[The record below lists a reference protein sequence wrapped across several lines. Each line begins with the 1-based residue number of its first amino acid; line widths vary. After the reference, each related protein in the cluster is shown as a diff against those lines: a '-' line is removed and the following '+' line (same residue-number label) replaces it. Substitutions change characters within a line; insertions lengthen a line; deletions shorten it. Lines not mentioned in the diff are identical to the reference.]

1 MWCNRGGEEVR
12 WGCPARGHGAV
23 ATQTRGCS
31 QCLYQRLPK
40 SYGNIR
46 VNAAGRAVTICRRR
60 VPRSRRCSY
69 ARNRG
74 ITRKTSR
81 RVYKSACTEKGGTG
95 NGLGGGFPRGFPREG
110 DSEYARGRKERSTE
124 GRKRARREILR
135 KRGSAREKE
144 ERRGR
149 RRWRSESGLRRVLST
164 QDRHPATC
172 QQTLPTR
179 EEHVGEKSPGKHE
192 DGESAA
198 R

>member
-1 MWCNRGGEEVR
+1 MGVPGTGPRRSCYSDTGMLAMPLSKVTEILRKYPCKRGGPCRDDSSETRAAIAEVLVR
-12 WGCPARGHGAV
+12 EKP
-23 ATQTRGCS
+23 
-31 QCLYQRLPK
+31 
-40 SYGNIR
+40 GNYAKDLRAACISPR
-46 VNAAGRAVTICRRR
+46 VR
-60 VPRSRRCSY
+60 
-69 ARNRG
+69 
-74 ITRKTSR
+74 
-81 RVYKSACTEKGGTG
+81 
-95 NGLGGGFPRGFPREG
+95 
-110 DSEYARGRKERSTE
+110 RKEGPGTAWGAASRGASLEKAIRSTLEDVRNGSTE
-124 GRKRARREILR
+124 GRKRARRKILR
-135 KRGSAREKE
+135 ERGSARGKE

>member
-95 NGLGGGFPRGFPREG
+95 NGLGGDFPRGFPREG

-124 GRKRARREILR
+124 GRKRARRKILR

-149 RRWRSESGLRRVLST
+149 RR
-164 QDRHPATC
+164 
-172 QQTLPTR
+172 
-179 EEHVGEKSPGKHE
+179 
-192 DGESAA
+192 
-198 R
+198 